1 MKFLG
6 LFILSAAL
14 YFTWGLFNGSGVVVS
29 ESTHVQIQE
38 TLSKEIIQIIINSNP
53 SAYNIEVSDFW
64 TETIDEENIEA
75 HFKFSF
81 EDDGLIDE
89 DKPPGEIVDEAASEV
104 PGQEVGA
111 KIEKRGVVKLKKS
124 KEDGKFQYWEASE
137 VSLEGQKI
145 DFKEGLTFSG
155 EDLN

>member
-14 YFTWGLFNGSGVVVS
+14 YITWGLFNGSGVVVS
-29 ESTHVQIQE
+29 ESVHIQIQQ

-64 TETIDEENIEA
+64 TETIDEDHIEA
-75 HFKFSF
+75 HFKFAF
-81 EDDGLIDE
+81 EDDG
-89 DKPPGEIVDEAASEV
+89 DKPSEN
-104 PGQEVGA
+104 QNQSDGA
-111 KIEKRGVVKLKKS
+111 KIEKTGKVQLTKS

-137 VSLEGQKI
+137 VTLEGQKI
-145 DFKEGLTFSG
+145 DFKEGLTFSE